1 MTFAEKLRSVRRQ
14 AGMSQ
19 EQLAE
24 KLGVSRQAVTKWE
37 TDAGIPD
44 IENIKAVSALF
55 DISIDELL
63 SNERGAGK
71 PTEYIYESVTE
82 YDIDEP
88 KRYDMKFGGAKKF
101 MLSGYKG
108 EKIRVRLVSNTIPT
122 LQNDFKVRIDDI
134 KRRIDVDVNR
144 KNGVTEAMAKEA
156 VSIFVQIPTPYI
168 GKIECAV
175 NAQTVEIRSLECDSI
190 ELDVKTP
197 GVTLEEVVG
206 TVEINCNL
214 DMEVFCHSLNGE
226 VAINQVSATSKIH
239 VPEGVAFT
247 AVTKGVGTSISY
259 EKDGKP
265 TEAFSVPDAENI
277 IELNGIKSELAICA
291 FREGCHGKV

>member
-71 PTEYIYESVTE
+71 PAEYLYESVTE

-101 MLSGYKG
+101 LLSGYKG

-134 KRRIDVDVNR
+134 KKRIDVDVNR